1 MLVVDASVMVA
12 ALTDTG
18 PLGRWSESILL
29 SGPLAAPHL
38 MPVEVAG
45 VLRRA
50 QLAGAISSDVS
61 SLAHSDLL
69 SWRVELFPYSAFAS
83 RAWELR
89 ANVTTC
95 DAWYVALAEALG
107 AEMVTLDERLSRA
120 SGPRCAFLRPP
131 ASD

>member
-12 ALTDTG
+12 ALIDAG
-18 PLGRWSESILL
+18 PVGRWAESMLL

-50 QLAGAISSDVS
+50 QLAGDISSDVA

-69 SWRVELFPYSAFAS
+69 SQRVELFPYSGFAP

-89 ANVTTC
+89 ENVTTY

-107 AEMVTLDERLSRA
+107 AELVTLDDRLRRA
-120 SGPRCAFLRPP
+120 SGPRCGFRGPP
-131 ASD
+131 LAE